1 MNIIPVIDLF
11 AGPGGLG
18 EGFSANSTED
28 YCFKIKLSIEKDR
41 YAHETLLLRSFFR
54 KFPQNKKPK
63 EYYNFITGGAGICL
77 SELYENY
84 PNEFSEAKSEA
95 LCLELGKDNDKI
107 FRKINKTLEDEI
119 SGDNPWV
126 LIGGPPC
133 QAYSIAGRSRNK
145 SKKGWSLE
153 TDSRSTLYK
162 EYLTIIAKYQP
173 AVFVM
178 ENVKG
183 LLSANY
189 NNQKMIDK
197 VLLDLKNPKKIN
209 GKHVKTSH
217 MNEYLLFSLTTNI
230 DYNKDEVNPKDFI
243 IKSEEYGV
251 PQKRHRIIILGVR
264 KDYFKGDSVSLL
276 KKRGKPVC
284 VKDVLCDLIPL
295 ESSFSNRKNKLS
307 EFDRKIIYN
316 DFLTIKDIMKWYYSQ
331 QYISDIK
338 VKKEFKK
345 NLSLL
350 NNSTKRIT
358 NKIQYNKKWFYDKK
372 LKGKICNHDART
384 HMRSDL
390 IRYFYASCYAKVYG
404 VSPKLRD
411 FPDSLQ
417 PNHNNIKSG
426 AFADRFRVQ
435 VESQPSTTITSH
447 ISKDGHYYIHPDPAQ
462 CRSLTVREAARL
474 QTFPDNY
481 YFCGNR
487 TQQYH
492 QVGNAV
498 PPYLAYQIAS
508 VVLNILVE
516 A

>member
-1 MNIIPVIDLF
+1 MKTIPVIDLF

-18 EGFSANSTED
+18 EGFSANSTDD

-54 KFPQNKKPK
+54 KFTQNKKPK
-63 EYYNFITGGAGICL
+63 EYYDYITGGANICL
-77 SELYENY
+77 RELYEKY
-84 PNEFSEAKSEA
+84 PNEFSEANNEA
-95 LCLELGKDNDKI
+95 LCLELGKDNEKI
-107 FRKINKTLEDEI
+107 SCKINEVLKNEI

-162 EYLTIIAKYQP
+162 EYLMIIAKYQP

-189 NNQKMIDK
+189 KNQKMIDK
-197 VLLDLKNPKKIN
+197 VLSDLKNPNKISN
-209 GKHVKTSH
+209 KHAGASH
-217 MNEYLLFSLTTNI
+217 MSEYLLFSLTTNI
-230 DYNKDEVNPKDFI
+230 DYDSDEINPKDFI

-264 KDYFKGDSVSLL
+264 RDYFKGDSISLL
-276 KKRGKPVC
+276 KKSTKPVC
-284 VKDVLCDLIPL
+284 VKDVLCDLSPL
-295 ESSFSNRKNKLS
+295 ESSFSNRINKLS
-307 EFDRKIIYN
+307 KFDKIIISN
-316 DFLTIKDIMKWYYSQ
+316 NFLTTKDIVKWYYSQ
-331 QYISDIK
+331 QLISDMK
-338 VKKEFKK
+338 VKIEFKK

-350 NNSTKRIT
+350 NNSTERNT

-372 LKGKICNHDART
+372 LKAKICNHDART

-417 PNHNNIKSG
+417 PNHSNIKSG
-426 AFADRFRVQ
+426 AFPDRFRVQ

-508 VVLNILVE
+508 VVLKVLSN